1 MICSQC
7 KYKNKHLDDII
18 ELEQKAKTPH
28 KKMFSKEKGK
38 DKKDKKDKDKKKPKP
53 KPKKKPKKKY

>member
-28 KKMFSKEKGK
+28 KKMFSKGK
-38 DKKDKKDKDKKKPKP
+38 DKKKDKDKKKKKP

>member
-1 MICSQC
+1 MLCSNC
-7 KYKNKHLDDII
+7 KYKNKHLDEII

-28 KKMFSKEKGK
+28 KKMFSKGK
-38 DKKDKKDKDKKKPKP
+38 DKKDKKDKDKNKKKT

>member
-1 MICSQC
+1 MLCSQC

-28 KKMFSKEKGK
+28 KKMFSK
-38 DKKDKKDKDKKKPKP
+38 DKKDKDKKKT
-53 KPKKKPKKKY
+53 KPKKKPKKKP